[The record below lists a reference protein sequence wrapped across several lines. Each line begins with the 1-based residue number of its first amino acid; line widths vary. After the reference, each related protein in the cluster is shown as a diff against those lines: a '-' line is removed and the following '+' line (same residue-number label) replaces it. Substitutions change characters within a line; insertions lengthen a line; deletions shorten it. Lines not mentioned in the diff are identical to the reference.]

1 MDKAKSVVEKRL
13 RQRHAELSERLGRI
27 GRDGRHAN
35 GLTPD
40 FEEQASE
47 RENDDVLASLDTTLR
62 GEIRQIEETLERI
75 RGGRYGICER
85 CSKPIPASRLKIL
98 PYAARCVKCE
108 EKSVVV

>member
-1 MDKAKSVVEKRL
+1 MDKAKSVVEKKL
-13 RQRHAELSERLGRI
+13 RKRHVELSERLERI
-27 GRDGRHAN
+27 DRDSRHAS

-85 CSKPIPASRLKIL
+85 CSKPIPALRLEIL

>member
-1 MDKAKSVVEKRL
+1 MNKAQTKIEDKLRKR
-13 RQRHAELSERLGRI
+13 HYELSERLGRI
-27 GRDGRHAN
+27 GRDGRHAS

-62 GEIRQIEETLERI
+62 GEIRQIEQTLVRI
-75 RGGRYGICER
+75 RGGRYGICEG
-85 CSKPIPASRLKIL
+85 CSKPIPASRLEIL

-108 EKSVVV
+108 DKSQV